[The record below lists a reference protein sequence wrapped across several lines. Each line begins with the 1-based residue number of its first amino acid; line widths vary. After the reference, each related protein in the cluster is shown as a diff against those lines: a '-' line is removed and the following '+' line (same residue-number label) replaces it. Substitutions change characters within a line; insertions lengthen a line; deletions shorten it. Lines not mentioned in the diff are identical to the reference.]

1 MRIED
6 LPQESD
12 EFNLTFQSKYIL
24 QVFRESFKE
33 RDFFT
38 YCPDNSVVSIKP

>member
-1 MRIED
+1 MRTEH
-6 LPQESD
+6 LPKENH
-12 EFNLTFQSKYIL
+12 ELNITFQSKYIL

-38 YCPDNSVVSIKP
+38 LVSRQLSS